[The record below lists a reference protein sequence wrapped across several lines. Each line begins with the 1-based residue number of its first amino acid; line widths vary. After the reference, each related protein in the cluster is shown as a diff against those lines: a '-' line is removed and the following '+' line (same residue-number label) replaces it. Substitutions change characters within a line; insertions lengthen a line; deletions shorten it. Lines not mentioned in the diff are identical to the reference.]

1 MDRANGIIA
10 LDGCAEGRVL
20 RQARTDRQAASPVR
34 HAIAVGSKSS
44 MSKHLQGQT
53 AKLFCLFP
61 VFSLLKAQEQGQ
73 TVFPEL
79 FSIGTG
85 KYVIPVLRYICV
97 YQMPEFGKNKL
108 ERVKEG
114 LGMKNPFVE
123 ASLISG
129 YVCCCSEIIKQ
140 SLSLVEYLLG
150 HKSEVRLASLDS
162 ISH

>member
-1 MDRANGIIA
+1 MDVRRGGYWDKQGLIGKLLVLLGMLLQLVLSLQWANISRGKQQSYFA
-10 LDGCAEGRVL
+10 CSQYFLFWK
-20 RQARTDRQAASPVR
+20 
-34 HAIAVGSKSS
+34 HKSRG
-44 MSKHLQGQT
+44 K
-53 AKLFCLFP
+53 
-61 VFSLLKAQEQGQ
+61 

-85 KYVIPVLRYICV
+85 NYVISVLRYICV